1 MKAQLLIAAAVSFL
15 TFAGFSAGAQAPQQY
30 NSLPGIAVA
39 GSQDYDKIPEKARHF
54 IAKHF
59 KGVSVTKCEQ
69 YFAEGK
75 YEVELSNGVD
85 IDFNNDGE
93 VLEIDA
99 PDNAVLD
106 PALVKDLL
114 HDTAFHRLAKD
125 GVNSKVES
133 IEFKKGKVVEVEVMI
148 PDPDTYIFVVDGDF
162 IGFDD

>member
-1 MKAQLLIAAAVSFL
+1 MKAQLFLAAAVSVL
-15 TFAGFSAGAQAPQQY
+15 VSAGFSASAQTSGQY
-30 NSLPGIAVA
+30 GTLPGIAVA
-39 GSQDYDKIPEKARHF
+39 GSQNYDKIPQKAKRF
-54 IAKHF
+54 ISKHF
-59 KGVSVTKCEQ
+59 KGVSVTGCEQ
-69 YFAEGK
+69 YFAEGR

-85 IDFNNDGE
+85 IDFSNDGE
-93 VLEIDA
+93 VLGIDA

-133 IEFKKGKVVEVEVMI
+133 IEFKKGKVVEVEVKV

-162 IGFDD
+162 IGFGD